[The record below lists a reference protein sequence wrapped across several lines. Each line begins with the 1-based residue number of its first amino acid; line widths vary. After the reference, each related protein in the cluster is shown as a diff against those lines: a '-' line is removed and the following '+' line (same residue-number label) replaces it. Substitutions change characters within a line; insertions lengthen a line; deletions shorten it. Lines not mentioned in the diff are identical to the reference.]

1 MRQYMKNTSEIV
13 AQETDELSLVAFTK
27 NRPNYLVQVDHWPL
41 SKTCHVLFFEHTR
54 CNFSFQTISGKAVMI
69 VSRASVTYR

>member
-27 NRPNYLVQVDHWPL
+27 NRPNYLVQVDH
-41 SKTCHVLFFEHTR
+41 
-54 CNFSFQTISGKAVMI
+54 
-69 VSRASVTYR
+69 